1 MLDYFPKYFSVRAII
16 CYVVTLF
23 LVSLIFIDRVLP
35 FQFMLFGFTA
45 VCLFFVFAHQTTNRW
60 RSVPQRLFVKRLF
73 FIALAI
79 RVAYVIFIYFYYIA
93 MTGQPFMFHSGDES
107 FYHSIGMV
115 WRTSGFYQM
124 RREVNMY
131 VGLSDSGYPWWVGF
145 EYLLLGTHVL
155 SARLVKCVIDSFCC
169 VLIYNLAK
177 RNFGEAT
184 GRIAAVF
191 CMLMPNMWYYCGITL
206 KETEMAFI
214 TLLFV
219 ERADCIVHSPKVK
232 LVGMVVPILCILA
245 MFTFRTALA
254 LVMALSMAIAM
265 VFTSGRQLSALKKV
279 LYGIAFAV
287 WLSMSVGVEIVQ
299 ETQELW
305 EQRTENQSIGY
316 QERAKREGG
325 NAFSQYVS
333 GAMAAPMIFTIPFSS
348 MVYVED
354 QENQMMLNGAN
365 FIKNV
370 TSGITIF
377 ALVMLLLSGEW
388 RKHVVP
394 LATMCGYLVVIA
406 FSNFAHSER
415 FHFPVLAL
423 ELMFA
428 AYGVTLLQNKHKRWF
443 VLWLVFICVVNI
455 AWAWFKLAG
464 RGLA

>member
-23 LVSLIFIDRVLP
+23 LVSLVFIDRVLP
-35 FQFMLFGFTA
+35 FQFMLFGFAA
-45 VCLFFVFAHQTTNRW
+45 VCIFFVFAHQTSNRW
-60 RSVPQRLFVKRLF
+60 RSVPQRMFTKKLFLT
-73 FIALAI
+73 ALAI
-79 RVAYVIFIYFYYIA
+79 RVVYVIFIYFYYIE
-93 MTGQPFMFHSGDES
+93 MTGQPLMFHSGDES
-107 FYHSIGMV
+107 FYCDVATV
-115 WRTSGFYQM
+115 WRSYGFLEMKRQ
-124 RREVNMY
+124 VNMY
-131 VGLSDSGYPWWVGF
+131 VGLADSGYPWWLGF
-145 EYLLLGTHVL
+145 ECLLFGPYVL
-155 SARLVKCVIDSFCC
+155 PPRLIKCVFDAFSC
-169 VLIYNLAK
+169 VLVYNLAK
-177 RNFGEAT
+177 RNFGEAA

-191 CMLMPNMWYYCGITL
+191 CMMMPNMWYYCGISL
-206 KETEMAFI
+206 KETEMAFLTI
-214 TLLFV
+214 LFV
-219 ERADCIVHSPKVK
+219 ERADDVVHSSKVK
-232 LVGMVVPILCILA
+232 LGDMMVPLLCILA

-254 LVMALSMAIAM
+254 LVMGLSLVIAL
-265 VFTSGRQLSALKKV
+265 VFTSGRQLSTLKKV
-279 LYGIAFAV
+279 LYGMVFGL
-287 WLSMSVGVEIVQ
+287 WLFTSVGVEIIQ
-299 ETQELW
+299 ETQQIW
-305 EQRTENQSIGY
+305 EQRAENQSVGY
-316 QERAKREGG
+316 EERAKREGG
-325 NAFSQYVS
+325 NVFSQYVS
-333 GAMAAPMIFTIPFSS
+333 GVMAAPMIFTIPFSS

-377 ALVMLLLSGEW
+377 ALVLLLLSGEW

>member
-1 MLDYFPKYFSVRAII
+1 MLDYFPRYFSVRAII

-23 LVSLIFIDRVLP
+23 LVSIIFYSYALP
-35 FQFMLFGFTA
+35 FQFMLFGFGA
-45 VCLFFVFAHQTTNRW
+45 VCLFFVFAHQTTYQW
-60 RSVPQRLFVKRLF
+60 RVVPQHLFTKKLF
-73 FIALAI
+73 FTAMAI
-79 RVAYVIFIYFYYIA
+79 RMVYVIFVYFYYIA
-93 MTGQPFMFHSGDES
+93 ETGQPFMFHSGDES
-107 FYHSIGMV
+107 FYHYIGTV
-115 WRTSGFYQM
+115 WPTMGFKEIRKQI
-124 RREVNMY
+124 NMY
-131 VGLSDSGYPWWVGF
+131 SGLSDSGYMWWIGL
-145 EYLLLGTHVL
+145 EYMLLGTHVL
-155 SARLVKCVIDSFCC
+155 PARLVKCVIDAFSC

-184 GRIAAVF
+184 GRMAAIF

-206 KETEMAFI
+206 KETEMAFV

-219 ERADCIVHSPKVK
+219 ERSDNVVHASKVK
-232 LVGMVVPILCILA
+232 IFDMLIPLLCILA
-245 MFTFRTALA
+245 AFTFRTALA
-254 LVMALSMAIAM
+254 LVLALSLAIGL
-265 VFTSGRQLSALKKV
+265 VFTSGRQLSMLKKV
-279 LYGIAFAV
+279 LYGAVFAL
-287 WLSMSVGVEIVQ
+287 WLFLSVGVEIVQ
-299 ETQELW
+299 ETQKVW
-305 EQRTENQSIGY
+305 EQRTENQSVGY
-316 QERAKREGG
+316 EERAKREGG
-325 NAFSQYVS
+325 NVFSRYVS
-333 GAMAAPMIFTIPFSS
+333 GVVAAPMIFTIPFSS

-428 AYGVTLLQNKHKRWF
+428 AYGITLLQNKHKRWF
-443 VLWLVFICVVNI
+443 VLWLVFIGIINI
-455 AWAWFKLAG
+455 GWAWFKLAG
-464 RGLA
+464 RGLV